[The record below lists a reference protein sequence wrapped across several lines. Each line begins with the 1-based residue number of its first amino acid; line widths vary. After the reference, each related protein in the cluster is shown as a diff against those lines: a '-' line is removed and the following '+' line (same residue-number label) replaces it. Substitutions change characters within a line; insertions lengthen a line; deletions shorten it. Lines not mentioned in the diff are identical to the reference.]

1 MKPESKEAPINIR
14 AKASQRDLI
23 DMAANLVAKSR
34 TDFMLD
40 AACREAQDILL
51 DQRLFIVDD
60 EQYDAFLAALD
71 APITAERQAKIN
83 ALMNRKSPWNNGSY
97 SPNV

>member
-1 MKPESKEAPINIR
+1 MNMKQESKEAPINIR

-83 ALMNRKSPWNNGSY
+83 ALMNRKSPWE
-97 SPNV
+97 

>member
-40 AACREAQDILL
+40 AACREA
-51 DQRLFIVDD
+51 
-60 EQYDAFLAALD
+60 
-71 APITAERQAKIN
+71 
-83 ALMNRKSPWNNGSY
+83 
-97 SPNV
+97 

>member
-1 MKPESKEAPINIR
+1 MNMKPESKEAPINIR

-40 AACREAQDILL
+40 A
-51 DQRLFIVDD
+51 
-60 EQYDAFLAALD
+60 
-71 APITAERQAKIN
+71 
-83 ALMNRKSPWNNGSY
+83 
-97 SPNV
+97 

>member
-40 AACREAQDILL
+40 ATCREAQDILL
-51 DQRLFIVDD
+51 DQRLFILDD

-71 APITAERQAKIN
+71 AHHC
-83 ALMNRKSPWNNGSY
+83 
-97 SPNV
+97 

>member
-60 EQYDAFLAALD
+60 EHTMRFWL
-71 APITAERQAKIN
+71 
-83 ALMNRKSPWNNGSY
+83 PWTPPSLL
-97 SPNV
+97 SVRPKLTR

>member
-51 DQRLFIVDD
+51 DQRLFILDD
-60 EQYDAFLAALD
+60 EQYDAFLAAWTPPSLLSVR
-71 APITAERQAKIN
+71 PKLTR
-83 ALMNRKSPWNNGSY
+83 
-97 SPNV
+97 

>member
-51 DQRLFIVDD
+51 DQRLFILDD
-60 EQYDAFLAALD
+60 EQYDAFLAATD
-71 APITAERQAKIN
+71 APSLLSVRPKLTR
-83 ALMNRKSPWNNGSY
+83 
-97 SPNV
+97 